1 MCIRDRIRRPGWPA
15 SPGSELGEHPGQRH
29 DRCRDVGPLPRRH
42 RQTDRGIHPHP
53 PRCPPRPSV
62 AKHERGTAAVRHR
75 RLELTRSTGTHRRA
89 ASLGAPRRRHRRA
102 SPYAHPHESR
112 AHHMNGDNMP
122 ADQVE
127 ANQWQ
132 GMLRDWRTLLVWEI
146 VVTVLTLVMVR
157 QHLGLAVSVAVI
169 DLAAVVQTL
178 QVVKTRSTS
187 SVGETRQRASVTTG
201 LGAAALITLVG
212 AVVACLLY
220 T

>member
-1 MCIRDRIRRPGWPA
+1 
-15 SPGSELGEHPGQRH
+15 
-29 DRCRDVGPLPRRH
+29 
-42 RQTDRGIHPHP
+42 
-53 PRCPPRPSV
+53 
-62 AKHERGTAAVRHR
+62 
-75 RLELTRSTGTHRRA
+75 
-89 ASLGAPRRRHRRA
+89 
-102 SPYAHPHESR
+102 
-112 AHHMNGDNMP
+112 MNGDNMP

-132 GMLRDWRTLLVWEI
+132 AMLRDWRALLVWEI

-212 AVVACLLY
+212 AVVAVASVL
-220 T
+220 